1 VATVAQLVRAPV
13 CGTGGRGFKT
23 HRSPQ
28 SRFGFR
34 CLLVRL
40 SPSQGL
46 PVVTAFWTTPDFD
59 DHESVQLVH
68 DRASG
73 LTAILALHSTHLG
86 PGAGGTRFWNYA
98 NPADAMRDA
107 LRLSR
112 GMSYKN
118 AMAGLPMGGG
128 KGVILASPDS
138 RKSPEMLAAFGDAIE
153 ALDGRYVCAE
163 DVGMTEADM
172 AAIALRTAHVTGL
185 PAADSG
191 AAGGD
196 PGPFTA
202 TGIYLGIKAAVL
214 HKLGKASLMGL
225 HVAVQGC
232 GSVGAGLAR
241 RLADD
246 GAQLTLADIDD
257 LRAANLAVELG
268 AATVPSAHI
277 MDVVCD
283 VFSPNA
289 LGAVLDDGGIARINA
304 PIVAGG
310 ANNQLARAEH
320 GPALAAR
327 GILYAP
333 DYVINAGGIIAV
345 TLEYLARRSGTP
357 CAIAEVQHRLE
368 EIPGRLAG
376 IWQQAEASGRSPDQ
390 VADAM
395 AQKLIGR

>member
-1 VATVAQLVRAPV
+1 M
-13 CGTGGRGFKT
+13 
-23 HRSPQ
+23 
-28 SRFGFR
+28 
-34 CLLVRL
+34 
-40 SPSQGL
+40 
-46 PVVTAFWTTPDFD
+46 TAFWTGPDFD

-86 PGAGGTRFWNYA
+86 PGAGGTRFWHYPD
-98 NPADAMRDA
+98 PADAMRDA

-128 KGVILASPDS
+128 KGVILADAQR
-138 RKSPEMLAAFGDAIE
+138 RKSPEILAAFGDAIA
-153 ALDGRYVCAE
+153 ALGGRYVCAE

-172 AAIALRTAHVTGL
+172 VAIARRTEHVTGL
-185 PAADSG
+185 PSADG
-191 AAGGD
+191 KAAGGD

-202 TGIYLGIKAAVL
+202 SGIYLGIKAAVAQR
-214 HKLGKASLMGL
+214 LGRDSLKGV

-232 GSVGAGLAR
+232 GSVGGGVAKLLAG
-241 RLADD
+241 D
-246 GAQLTLADIDD
+246 GARLTLADIDEA
-257 LRAANLAVELG
+257 RAAALARQLG
-268 AATVPSAHI
+268 AEQVAAEAI
-277 MDVVCD
+277 MGTQCD

-289 LGAVLDDGGIARINA
+289 LGAILGDAGIARLQA

-310 ANNQLARAEH
+310 ANNQLARPEH

-345 TLEYLARRSGTP
+345 ALEYLARRSGER
-357 CAIAEVQHRLE
+357 CGIEQVQRRLD
-368 EIPGRLAG
+368 EIPGRLSD
-376 IWQQAEASGRSPDQ
+376 IWRQAEGSTRSPDQ